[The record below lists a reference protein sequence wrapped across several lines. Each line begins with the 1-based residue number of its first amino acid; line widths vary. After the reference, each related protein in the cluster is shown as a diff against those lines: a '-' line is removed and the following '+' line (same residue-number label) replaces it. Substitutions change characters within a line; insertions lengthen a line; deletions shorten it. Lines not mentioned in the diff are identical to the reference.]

1 MKVKYDKEQ
10 DILYISFS
18 DDVVFESDEE
28 KKGIILD
35 YSAKGHIVG
44 IEVLNA
50 SIHAGNPAKVEYE
63 FAWNP
68 KPWNPKPETDFPD
81 FRNLPLPDVSTKPKD
96 IFGIFSFLNPLN
108 LIQGQDD
115 VLKFIIHNS

>member
-50 SIHAGNPAKVEYE
+50 SKQAGNPAIVEYE
-63 FAWNP
+63 FA
-68 KPWNPKPETDFPD
+68 
-81 FRNLPLPDVSTKPKD
+81 
-96 IFGIFSFLNPLN
+96 
-108 LIQGQDD
+108 
-115 VLKFIIHNS
+115 